1 MTVKEVAAVL
11 LLLASSHLVASDTS
25 TTADLLWPVP
35 QSAQFGSGVY
45 SLSSEAFSI
54 TTAGDGGSS
63 VIITGAVD
71 RYWKLIFETPA
82 PFYPSG
88 AGSDASANLSG
99 LVINV
104 ETNSETLSETTD
116 ESCKRECVLN
126 LIIIV

>member
-11 LLLASSHLVASDTS
+11 LLLAGAHLVASDQS

-35 QSAQFGSGVY
+35 QSAQFGTGVY

-54 TTAGDGGSS
+54 TTAGAGASS

-88 AGSDASANLSG
+88 AGSDATASLSG
-99 LVINV
+99 LVITVATSN
-104 ETNSETLSETTD
+104 ETLAETTD
-116 ESCKRECVLN
+116 ESCKRECV
-126 LIIIV
+126 